1 MQTKKLASSDT
12 SIADFLAK
20 AVEPPSSISVQAS
33 VQSLQALGALD
44 HDENLTYLGDHIL
57 KFSCE
62 PHLGKML
69 IYATLFKCLD
79 PVLTIV
85 SSLAHK

>member
-1 MQTKKLASSDT
+1 MQTKKLAAPNT
-12 SIADFLAK
+12 SIASFIEK
-20 AVEPPSSISVQAS
+20 AVEPPSSLSVQAS
-33 VQSLQALGALD
+33 VQALQALGALD
-44 HDENLTYLGDHIL
+44 ENEGLTYLGEHIL
-57 KFSCE
+57 KLSAE
-62 PHLGKML
+62 PHLAKML